1 MKIENSFTVAL
12 SPGETWRVLLDIPAI
27 APCMP
32 GAELLGVED
41 DRTYRGKVNVKLGP
55 VAVSFQGKAQFV
67 EIDEAAHLARVKASG
82 AELKGRGNAAA
93 DVSFKLTP
101 DAGGTRVHV
110 TTDVNLAGAV
120 AQYGRAQ
127 GVIAGVAQVLIDQF
141 ALNLR
146 NQLAASGTA
155 TQAGGAPAAP
165 SAAAGPA
172 PAPSLSLVSLIIAY
186 IRSRLGRLSQRSSS

>member
-12 SPGETWRVLLDIPAI
+12 PPAETWRVLLDIPAI
-27 APCMP
+27 VPCMP
-32 GAELLGVED
+32 GAELLGVD
-41 DRTYRGKVNVKLGP
+41 DERTYRGRVNVKLGP
-55 VAVSFQGKAQFV
+55 VAVAFQGKAQFV
-67 EIDEAAHLARVKASG
+67 EVDEAAHLARVKASG

-93 DVSFKLTP
+93 DVSFKLAP
-101 DAGGTRVHV
+101 DAGGTRVEV

-141 ALNLR
+141 ATNLR
-146 NQLAASGTA
+146 NQLTASGAA
-155 TQAGGAPAAP
+155 TRAG
-165 SAAAGPA
+165 SSVAAGPA
-172 PAPSLSLVSLIIAY
+172 PAPSLSLVSLIVAY